1 MVAKAILKMQCSFR
15 FDGFTS
21 LWNSVQIDQ
30 NIRCCKNSKRK
41 KFNFT
46 PNSKISWEMIPK
58 IEFSLSVLRSR
69 KLDEL
74 ATQEKKNST
83 LLFH

>member
-1 MVAKAILKMQCSFR
+1 
-15 FDGFTS
+15 
-21 LWNSVQIDQ
+21 
-30 NIRCCKNSKRK
+30 
-41 KFNFT
+41 
-46 PNSKISWEMIPK
+46 MIPK